1 MTRISAE
8 TEISV
13 LSAVKRIYDSRRTYE
28 TTITRNDIIT
38 ELLEN
43 PRIYPGIRFDNINR
57 VRGVVTTVCSDHFDS
72 HSTNWRIGAWVVRGV
87 FD

>member
-13 LSAVKRIYDSRRTYE
+13 LSAVKRIYDSRHAYE
-28 TTITRNDIIT
+28 TVINRNDIIT

-43 PRIYPGIRFDNINR
+43 SRAYPGIRFDNINR
-57 VRGVVTTVCSDHFDS
+57 IRRVVTTVCSEHFDS
-72 HSTNWRIGAWVVRGV
+72 LSTNWRVGAWVVCGV